1 MASKEDKKS
10 KIPVLEQTS
19 AGGVTFR
26 YGSSGPEIV
35 IISVGPQERWQL
47 PKGLVDPG
55 ESPEITAIREVRE
68 ETGIETEL
76 ISPIDTI
83 EYWYMGSQD
92 NRPVRFH
99 KFVHFFLLRYKA
111 GNVNEHDRE
120 VNEAQWVSL
129 EEAKTLLTFK
139 SEREIVEKAE
149 AMIKALNPNSKISS

>member
-1 MASKEDKKS
+1 MTGKEGKKS

-19 AGGVTFR
+19 AGGVAFR
-26 YGSSGPEIV
+26 YGASGPEIV

-92 NRPVRFH
+92 NRPIRFR
-99 KFVHFFLLRYKA
+99 KFVHFFLLRYRA
-111 GNVNEHDRE
+111 GNVSEHDRE
-120 VNEAQWVSL
+120 VNEARWVSL

-149 AMIKALNPNSKISS
+149 TMIKALKPDSKIPS